1 MGDDKR
7 GRRDE
12 KPTKVDPKRIT
23 SLLRRGGERS
33 KDVSSHHLHLCI
45 FVFHIRTHAHIHTI
59 NLQLSIYISVYSCT
73 HFDL

>member
-33 KDVSSHHLHLCI
+33 KDVSSHHLHLYI
-45 FVFHIRTHAHIHTI
+45 FVFYIRTHIYYI
-59 NLQLSIYISVYSCT
+59 SIYLSTLACISTSEMRT
-73 HFDL
+73 PH